1 MERVRTS
8 PGQRLHG
15 ERCSGDPGQTLAPD
29 DRSPGAGQQV
39 DTQHGGPQWA
49 EGDQADR
56 PQPPEDLGECHKNR
70 DTCATGGGVV
80 RVHVGGRGWGLCL
93 VYKCTCTGTLYKCIC
108 TNVHVQMYM
117 YKCTC
122 TCTYTLCTY
131 VPPVMYMYIYNI
143 VFL

>member
-15 ERCSGDPGQTLAPD
+15 ERCSGDPGQTLTPD
-29 DRSPGAGQQV
+29 DRPPGAGRQV

-56 PQPPEDLGECHKNR
+56 PQLPEDLGERHQNR

-80 RVHVGGRGWGLCL
+80 HVHVGVGGVGFMLS
-93 VYKCTCTGTLYKCIC
+93 
-108 TNVHVQMYM
+108 VQMYM
-117 YKCTC
+117 CIVQTYMYIVFYVCSCSTC
-122 TCTYTLCTY
+122 TCSDVHTCI
-131 VPPVMYMYIYNI
+131 YM
-143 VFL
+143 

>member
-29 DRSPGAGQQV
+29 DRPPGAGQQV

-56 PQPPEDLGECHKNR
+56 PQLPEDLGERHQNR

-80 RVHVGGRGWGLCL
+80 HVHVGVGGVGFMLSVL
-93 VYKCTCTGTLYKCIC
+93 MYIYVHVHC
-108 TNVHVQMYM
+108 TNVHVHCVHFM
-117 YKCTC
+117 
-122 TCTYTLCTY
+122 Y
-131 VPPVMYMYIYNI
+131 VPAVHVRVVMYIHVYACNI